1 MRRSA
6 LMSGAGYAARE
17 QGFSSSLSRT
27 TGPRC
32 RRRSGPHRL
41 FSAFDA
47 SAATRDE
54 QAGTATV
61 PISVD
66 GAQVSAYLYY
76 VIKVLRAAATVRFI
90 LMGWSDEPW
99 VAASSGAETL
109 EGRLL
114 EIAVTWRAVSSPE
127 ER

>member
-1 MRRSA
+1 VGDLLYSRLSA
-6 LMSGAGYAARE
+6 VDHVTWFG
-17 QGFSSSLSRT
+17 
-27 TGPRC
+27 
-32 RRRSGPHRL
+32 L

-54 QAGTATV
+54 RAGTATV

-76 VIKVLRAAATVRFI
+76 VIKVLRAAATARFV

-99 VAASSGAETL
+99 VTVSSGAETL
-109 EGRLL
+109 EDRLL

-127 ER
+127 GR